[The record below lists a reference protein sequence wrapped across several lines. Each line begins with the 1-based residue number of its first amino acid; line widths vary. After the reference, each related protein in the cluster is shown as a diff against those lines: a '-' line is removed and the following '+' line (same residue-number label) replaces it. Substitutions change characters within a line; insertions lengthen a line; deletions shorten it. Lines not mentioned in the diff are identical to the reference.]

1 MSLFGHR
8 DYRHLFGAQLVALFG
23 TGLTT
28 VALGLLAYDLA
39 GSRAGAVLGTALA
52 VKMITYVT
60 VAPLAVAYADRV
72 PRRFFLVTL
81 DVVRAL
87 VVLAL
92 PFVDQVW
99 HVYVLIVVLQS
110 ASAAFTPAFQAVL
123 PDLLPDERDY
133 TKALSLSQ
141 LASTTESL
149 LSPLLAAAVLS
160 LVSFHWL
167 FTGTSIGFAVS
178 AALVLST
185 RIPDAARGDRGGAWE
200 RTAAGIKLYT
210 ATPRLR
216 GTLGLDLVVAAAG
229 SVVMVNTVNYVQDT
243 LGGSQADVALL
254 LAANGAGTILA
265 ALLLPRVLDGI
276 PDRTVML
283 TGGGTLLAGLTGAIA
298 LSTVDS
304 GGWRGAAA
312 PAVWAVIGLGA
323 GLVLTPVGRVLRRSS
338 RPADRPAIFA
348 ARFSLSHACWLI
360 AYPIAGR
367 LATDAGFTVT
377 WLVLGALGVIGFV
390 TAVRAWP
397 RNDDA
402 RAPFTA
408 SNAVKGAFTPVTH
421 RPSQPFARITG
432 RRPAATRARPW
443 RRASRAVPL
452 PPEPPRSARRRSRS

>member
-39 GSRAGAVLGTALA
+39 GSDAGAVLGTALA
-52 VKMITYVT
+52 IKMITYVT
-60 VAPLAVAYADRV
+60 VAPLSVAYADRV
-72 PRRFFLVTL
+72 PRRFLLVTL
-81 DVVRAL
+81 DTIRAL
-87 VVLAL
+87 VVLVL

-99 HVYVLIVVLQS
+99 QIYVLIVVLQS
-110 ASAAFTPAFQAVL
+110 ASASFTPAFQAVL

-141 LASTTESL
+141 LASTMESL

-160 LVSFHWL
+160 LMSFHWL
-167 FTGTSIGFAVS
+167 FTGTSLGFAAS

-185 RIPDAARGDRGGAWE
+185 RIPDAAHGDRGGAWE
-200 RTAAGIKLYT
+200 RTMAGIKMYL

-216 GTLGLDLVVAAAG
+216 GTLGLDLVIAATG
-229 SVVMVNTVNYVQDT
+229 SVVMVNTVNYVRDS
-243 LGGSQADVALL
+243 LGGTQSDVALL

-283 TGGGTLLAGLTGAIA
+283 TGGGTLLAGLIGAIT
-298 LSTVDS
+298 LSTVEY
-304 GGWRGAAA
+304 GAAA
-312 PAVWAVIGLGA
+312 PFVWAVIGLGT
-323 GLVLTPVGRVLRRSS
+323 GLVLTPVGRVLRKSS

-348 ARFSLSHACWLI
+348 ARFSLSHACWLL

-367 LATDAGFTVT
+367 LATDAGFTIT

-397 RNDDA
+397 RNDEDH
-402 RAPFTA
+402 P
-408 SNAVKGAFTPVTH
+408 
-421 RPSQPFARITG
+421 RPHAKAGFRNP
-432 RRPAATRARPW
+432 
-443 RRASRAVPL
+443 
-452 PPEPPRSARRRSRS
+452 

>member
-1 MSLFGHR
+1 MSTYHGKEATREEPRNVSLFGHR

-39 GSRAGAVLGTALA
+39 GSDAGAVLGTALA
-52 VKMITYVT
+52 IKMITYVT
-60 VAPLAVAYADRV
+60 VAPLSVAYADRV
-72 PRRFFLVTL
+72 PRRFLLVTL
-81 DVVRAL
+81 DMIRAL

-99 HVYVLIVVLQS
+99 QIYVLIVVLQS
-110 ASAAFTPAFQAVL
+110 ASASFTPAFQAVL

-141 LASTTESL
+141 LASTMESL

-167 FTGTSIGFAVS
+167 FTGTSLGFAAS

-200 RTAAGIKLYT
+200 RTMSGIKMYV

-229 SVVMVNTVNYVQDT
+229 SVIMVNTVNYVRDT
-243 LGGSQADVALL
+243 LGGTQSDVALL

-298 LSTVDS
+298 LSTVEY
-304 GGWRGAAA
+304 GAAA
-312 PAVWAVIGLGA
+312 PVVWAVIGLGT
-323 GLVLTPVGRVLRRSS
+323 GLVLTPVGRVLRKSS

-348 ARFSLSHACWLI
+348 ARFSLSHACWLL

-397 RNDDA
+397 RNDEDH
-402 RAPFTA
+402 P
-408 SNAVKGAFTPVTH
+408 
-421 RPSQPFARITG
+421 RPHAKAGFRNP
-432 RRPAATRARPW
+432 
-443 RRASRAVPL
+443 
-452 PPEPPRSARRRSRS
+452 